1 MYLARL
7 LGIALVALLLA
18 LAPRCPAAEA
28 EPSTW
33 HLVYVRALPGQR
45 ERLAAFIE
53 ANWLVRDQAA
63 YAAGSIAGFEWLEA
77 TESDA
82 GWDFLVI
89 TQYPPTP
96 SAPQS
101 DGFVPSPRKVLIDGL
116 DFDQLGE
123 IVASE
128 LLRRRV
134 GTKPP
139 TASSRHADL
148 DRPPP
153 PSG

>member
-1 MYLARL
+1 MYTLRILAF
-7 LGIALVALLLA
+7 VALAVLLA
-18 LAPRCPAAEA
+18 PAPRAHAAAA

-53 ANWLVRDQAA
+53 ANWLARDRVA

-77 TESDA
+77 TETDA

-89 TQYPPTP
+89 TQYPPSTAAPNVADATP
-96 SAPQS
+96 SPQ
-101 DGFVPSPRKVLIDGL
+101 KILIDGF
-116 DFDQLGE
+116 DFDQLGV

-139 TASSRHADL
+139 TATSSHADL
-148 DRPPP
+148 DRAPP